1 MLWRI
6 TAAITA
12 IYFMHGAEASRQD
25 AARVASEVAVEAPR
39 ALVAACLDKAELC
52 QQVLRHAAGGPQ
64 SEPPAHTGKISAV
77 TSLKTP
83 PTPVTAVE
91 FPLPP
96 IRPAMLHP
104 RKGT

>member
-6 TAAITA
+6 TAAVAA

-25 AARVASEVAVEAPR
+25 AARAASNVAAEAPR
-39 ALVAACLDKAELC
+39 ALMAACLDRADLC
-52 QQVLRHAAGGPQ
+52 QQVLRHAAGAPHAD
-64 SEPPAHTGKISAV
+64 SSTHTGKILTV
-77 TSLKTP
+77 PSLKVP
-83 PTPVTAVE
+83 PVPVAEE

-96 IRPAMLHP
+96 VRPAMLQS

>member
-25 AARVASEVAVEAPR
+25 AARVASEVTAEAPR

-52 QQVLRHAAGGPQ
+52 QQVLRHAAGAAQ
-64 SEPPAHTGKISAV
+64 SDPAAHTGKISTV
-77 TSLKTP
+77 TPLKAP
-83 PTPVTAVE
+83 PIPVAAEE

-104 RKGT
+104 RKGV

>member
-6 TAAITA
+6 TAAVTA

-25 AARVASEVAVEAPR
+25 VARVASEVVAEAPR
-39 ALVAACLDKAELC
+39 ALVATCLDKAELC
-52 QQVLRHAAGGPQ
+52 QQVLRHATSAPHGD
-64 SEPPAHTGKISAV
+64 SSTHTGKISPV
-77 TSLKTP
+77 SSLKTP
-83 PTPVTAVE
+83 SVPVAAEE

-96 IRPAMLHP
+96 LRPAMLQG